1 MLHFQRL
8 DIVATN
14 GLNHAT
20 KVELKFLKTGVV
32 GLHCIAS
39 RPRKTF
45 NFSLVV
51 ELATN
56 SYPKF
61 QHTGASC

>member
-32 GLHCIAS
+32 GLHCIALHHV
-39 RPRKTF
+39 
-45 NFSLVV
+45 LVR
-51 ELATN
+51 LLISHWLLN
-56 SYPKF
+56 
-61 QHTGASC
+61 